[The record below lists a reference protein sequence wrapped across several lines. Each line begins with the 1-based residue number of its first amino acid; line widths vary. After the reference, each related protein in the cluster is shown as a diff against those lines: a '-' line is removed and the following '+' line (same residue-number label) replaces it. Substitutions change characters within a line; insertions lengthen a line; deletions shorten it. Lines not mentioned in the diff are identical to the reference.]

1 MDVAFVRF
9 YPIDTKS
16 MIFNT
21 VHTCIKVYGYY
32 NIWLL

>member
-1 MDVAFVRF
+1 MDDVAFVRF

-32 NIWLL
+32 NVIH